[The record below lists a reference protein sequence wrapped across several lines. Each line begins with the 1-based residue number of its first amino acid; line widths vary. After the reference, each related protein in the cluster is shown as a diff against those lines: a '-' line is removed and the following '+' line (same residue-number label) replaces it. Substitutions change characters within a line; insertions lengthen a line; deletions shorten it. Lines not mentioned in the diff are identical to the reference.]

1 MYRNKL
7 TRPKRLF
14 KLLPLLIL
22 LAACATGAL
31 QEKMLSMPSIEGA
44 SYVGNEACADC
55 HEEISKGFA
64 SNVHGRLAD
73 FELNGWQKG
82 CESCHGKASLHV
94 DGDGDTAKIL
104 DPSKLDPAEAE
115 ALCVGCHTAGSL
127 IEWTHGEH
135 ALVNVTCT
143 DCHTMHGTTTAKY
156 NLKKKDPE
164 LCYDCHQE
172 QMAKANFPSHHPIKE
187 GKMNCSDCHNPH
199 AELRTEEQARDLC
212 LECHARYTGP
222 FVYEHAPVEE
232 DCNLCHDPHGT
243 VANNLLQQNEPF
255 LCLQCHE
262 SHFHAARIGANP
274 QPAGS
279 PIKSF
284 SFDANKMDGIQTT
297 APGIYDV
304 IAGTG
309 SYTIGAT
316 TYNGPLNPSD
326 ANTVLADYVTNTPT
340 YSGPTDATVNFTNQF
355 GAEGWQKAFLTKCST
370 CHTVVHGS
378 DLPSQSAPV
387 FGPNGEGFPDG
398 GHGLTR

>member
-1 MYRNKL
+1 MHRNNL

-31 QEKMLSMPSIEGA
+31 QEKMLTMPTIEGA
-44 SYVGNEACADC
+44 SYVGDEACADC
-55 HEEISKGFA
+55 HEETTKGF
-64 SNVHGRLAD
+64 SGNVHGRLAD

-104 DPSKLDPAEAE
+104 NPVKLDSAEAE
-115 ALCVGCHTAGSL
+115 ALCVGCHTDGNL
-127 IEWTHGEH
+127 MEWTFGEH
-135 ALVNVTCT
+135 ALSNVTCT
-143 DCHTMHGTTTAKY
+143 DCHDMHGEGTAKF
-156 NLKKKDPE
+156 NLKKSDPE
-164 LCYDCHQE
+164 LCYGCHQE
-172 QMAKANFPSHHPIKE
+172 EMAKANFPSHHPIKE

-199 AELRTEEQARDLC
+199 GELQTEELARDLC

-232 DCNLCHDPHGT
+232 DCNICHDPHGT

-262 SHFHAARIGANP
+262 SHFHASRIGANP
-274 QPAGS
+274 GT
-279 PIKSF
+279 INTF
-284 SFDANKMDGIQTT
+284 SFDGAKVEDLKSSDPTAYNDLMTGGAAGAMTPAEANAAG
-297 APGIYDV
+297 YDV
-304 IAGTG
+304 TL
-309 SYTIGAT
+309 T
-316 TYNGPLNPSD
+316 
-326 ANTVLADYVTNTPT
+326 
-340 YSGPTDATVNFTNQF
+340 FTNQF
-355 GAEGWQKAFLTKCST
+355 GEEGWRRAFLTKCTT
-370 CHTVVHGS
+370 CHTVQHGS

-387 FGPNGEGFPDG
+387 FDADGDGFPDG